1 MLPSQNEK
9 ASKALSTPAVVV
21 HDVSTVRADG
31 TAVTLDGI
39 LGMNLLLPSGT
50 GMTMLGAAAQLP
62 APFECVVIDIAHAR
76 LGFTLRR

>member
-1 MLPSQNEK
+1 M
-9 ASKALSTPAVVV
+9 AG
-21 HDVSTVRADG
+21 TVRTVG

-50 GMTMLGAAAQLP
+50 GMTMLGATAEIP
-62 APFECVVIDIAHAR
+62 APFARVVLDVSHER